1 MRSSS
6 LSAKDF
12 NFENATENHCVQIN
26 QKCLISIFHA
36 NIFFFC
42 VLFCRNFEDFFF
54 PDVLMTIHIVVKMR
68 LFLGIFKHCGE

>member
-12 NFENATENHCVQIN
+12 NFENATVTQCVQIN

-36 NIFFFC
+36 NIFFFASYFAHFSKN
-42 VLFCRNFEDFFF
+42 VFSRILK
-54 PDVLMTIHIVVKMR
+54 TIYIVVKMR